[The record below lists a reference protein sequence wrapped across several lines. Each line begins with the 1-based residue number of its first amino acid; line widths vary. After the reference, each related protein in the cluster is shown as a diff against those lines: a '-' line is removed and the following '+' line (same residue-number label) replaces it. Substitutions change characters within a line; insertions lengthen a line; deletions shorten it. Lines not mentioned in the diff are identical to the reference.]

1 MQQRSDGISSTQ
13 KAPGQ
18 LPERRQTSFEA
29 ILCRAIRER
38 LLVRLEYDQDFAS
51 RLFAPHAVY
60 RSTRNKINVSGMQI
74 DNPMQPLDRL
84 APRIFEVGRIRSVE
98 IIMHHFQPDPQ
109 FTRSDPRYRNGIIC
123 SV

>member
-1 MQQRSDGISSTQ
+1 M
-13 KAPGQ
+13 
-18 LPERRQTSFEA
+18 
-29 ILCRAIRER
+29 
-38 LLVRLEYDQDFAS
+38 RLEYDQDFAP

-84 APRIFEVGRIRSVE
+84 APRIFEIGRIRAVE
-98 IIMHHFQPDPQ
+98 ITMHHFQPDSQ